1 MGRNTGYTRNAEPY
15 KVTGLG
21 GKMRILVLQDADWLQ
36 KGPHHQ
42 HHLMELLSK
51 KGYDIIVVGFNQ
63 LWKNESHSIVSKR
76 KIVNN
81 ISRFYMGSKITYIQ
95 PAFVKIP
102 VLDYVSFSF
111 TARATIKNL
120 IKQYKPD
127 IVISFTS
134 IITSYWGMKISQEEN
149 IPYIYYWTDVI
160 HTLVPIKT
168 LQPIAKLI
176 ERETIK
182 GSSRVMAINEVL
194 KDYTVSIG
202 AKPEHTV
209 VLPGGIDF
217 DRFDPCIPSN
227 NIRERYHISGEDY
240 VLFFM
245 GWIYEFSGLKEV
257 IIDLSKENDSHLKLL
272 VVGEGDYFRE
282 LQDLTKYLNVQ
293 DRVIFTGWR
302 PYDEIP
308 HLIASADVCLLPAY
322 NNETMRDI
330 VPIKLYE
337 YLAMAKP
344 VICTRLPGVLKEFGY
359 DNGIVYID
367 KPEDVFSCIK
377 QLNKSRIDDLKEDA
391 MRFIKNYSWGSIVSE
406 FETLLKSVRV

>member
-1 MGRNTGYTRNAEPY
+1 
-15 KVTGLG
+15 
-21 GKMRILVLQDADWLQ
+21 MRVLVLQDADWLQ
-36 KGPHHQ
+36 KGPHQQ

-51 KGYDIIVVGFNQ
+51 KGYNIIVVGYNQ
-63 LWKNESHSIVSKR
+63 LWKNENHSIVSR
-76 KIVNN
+76 QKIVSN
-81 ISRFYMGSKITYIQ
+81 ISRFYVGSKVTYIQ

-102 VLDYVSFSF
+102 LLDYVSFSF
-111 TARATIKNL
+111 TARSTIRSL
-120 IKQYKPD
+120 IRQYKPD

-134 IITSYWGMKISQEEN
+134 IITSYWGMRISQEEN

-168 LQPIAKLI
+168 LQPIAKMI
-176 ERETIK
+176 EKETIK
-182 GSSRVMAINEVL
+182 GSSRVMAINEAL
-194 KDYTVSIG
+194 KDYTISIG
-202 AKPEHTV
+202 AEPEHTV

-217 DRFDPCIPSN
+217 DRFDPHIVSDH
-227 NIRERYHISGEDY
+227 IREQYQISSEDFL
-240 VLFFM
+240 LFFM
-245 GWIYEFSGLKEV
+245 GWIYDFSGLKEV
-257 IIDLSKENDSHLKLL
+257 ITGLSKESDLRFKLL
-272 VVGEGDYFRE
+272 VVGEGDYFHE
-282 LQDLTKYLNVQ
+282 LQDLTKRLNLQ

-302 PYDEIP
+302 PYEEIP

-359 DNGIVYID
+359 DSGIVYID

-377 QLNKSRIDDLKEDA
+377 QLSKSKIEDLKEDA
-391 MRFIKNYSWGSIVSE
+391 TRFVKGYSWGSIVSE

>member
-1 MGRNTGYTRNAEPY
+1 MKEHD
-15 KVTGLG
+15 V
-21 GKMRILVLQDADWLQ
+21 
-36 KGPHHQ
+36 
-42 HHLMELLSK
+42 
-51 KGYDIIVVGFNQ
+51 IVVGFNQ
-63 LWKNESHSIVSKR
+63 LWKNEDHSIFSKQ

-81 ISRFYMGSKITYIQ
+81 ISRFYMGSKVTYIQ

-102 VLDYVSFSF
+102 LLDYISFSF

-120 IKQYKPD
+120 IKQYRPD

-134 IITSYWGMKISQEEN
+134 IITSYWGMKISQEKN

-194 KDYTVSIG
+194 KDYTISIG

-209 VLPGGIDF
+209 VLPGGINF
-217 DRFDPCIPSN
+217 DRFDPHIVSDHV
-227 NIRERYHISGEDY
+227 REKYRISGEDF

-245 GWIYEFSGLKEV
+245 GWIYDFSGLKEV
-257 IIDLSKENDSHLKLL
+257 IVGLSEESDIHLKLL
-272 VVGEGDYFRE
+272 IVGEGDYFHE
-282 LQDLTKYLNVQ
+282 LQDLTHHLNLQ
-293 DRVIFTGWR
+293 NRVIFTGRR
-302 PYDEIP
+302 PYEEIP
-308 HLIASADVCLLPAY
+308 CLIASADVCLLPAY
-322 NNETMRDI
+322 NNEIMRDI

-344 VICTRLPGVLKEFGY
+344 VICTKLPGVLKEFGY
-359 DNGIVYID
+359 DSGIVYID
-367 KPEDVFSCIK
+367 KPEEVLSCIK
-377 QLNKSRIDDLKEDA
+377 QLNRSRVRDLKEDA
-391 MRFIKNYSWGSIVSE
+391 MTFIKDYNWDSIVSD
-406 FETLLKSVRV
+406 FESLIKSVRA